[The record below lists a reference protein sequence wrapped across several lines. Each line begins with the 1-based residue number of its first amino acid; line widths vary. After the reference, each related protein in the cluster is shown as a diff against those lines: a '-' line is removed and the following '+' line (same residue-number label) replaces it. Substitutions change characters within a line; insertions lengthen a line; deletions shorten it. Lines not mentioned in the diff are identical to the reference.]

1 MTLETILSAFE
12 EALELERELGT
23 RTVEI
28 DRALLRSEGNVSG
41 SSGDTGDKGLKGF
54 KGLKGVSEDGGD
66 LAGDKGLKGLNGANG
81 LKGLNGTNGLKGSNG
96 DDGVNGSKGVNSDGT
111 GVSAADARADFAFL
125 LECEPEGPVA
135 ELLPKMSEAIG
146 YGPNGV
152 KINDP
157 SARVLIVMGRE
168 AMAKWLPGVKARP
181 GQWVQRE
188 GVPAL
193 ITASPTK
200 TYRFFGHD
208 PAKIRAL
215 KLRLWADLK
224 AALARLGKT
233 PPGRA

>member
-1 MTLETILSAFE
+1 MSNVNEILTAFE

-28 DRALLRSEGNVSG
+28 DRALLRCSPEAMAAPARGASDSRENSG
-41 SSGDTGDKGLKGF
+41 SSAT
-54 KGLKGVSEDGGD
+54 S
-66 LAGDKGLKGLNGANG
+66 
-81 LKGLNGTNGLKGSNG
+81 GSRASSG
-96 DDGVNGSKGVNSDGT
+96 SSMPRLPETVNDS
-111 GVSAADARADFAFL
+111 SAADARADIAFL
-125 LECEPEGPVA
+125 LEGEPQGPVA

-146 YGPNGV
+146 YGPDGV

-157 SARVLIVMGRE
+157 SARVLIVLGSD

-181 GQWVQRE
+181 GQWVQRGE
-188 GVPAL
+188 TPAL
-193 ITASPTK
+193 VTASPTK

-224 AALARLGKT
+224 AALAKLGKT
-233 PPGRA
+233 PPVRG

>member
-41 SSGDTGDKGLKGF
+41 SSGDTADNGLKGF
-54 KGLKGVSEDGGD
+54 NGVNGLNGLKGSNGVN
-66 LAGDKGLKGLNGANG
+66 GLKGSDGANG

-96 DDGVNGSKGVNSDGT
+96 DNGLNGPKGVNSDGT
-111 GVSAADARADFAFL
+111 GANAADARADFAFL

-193 ITASPTK
+193 VTASPTK

-233 PPGRA
+233 PPAR

>member
-1 MTLETILSAFE
+1 MGSP
-12 EALELERELGT
+12 GT
-23 RTVEI
+23 S
-28 DRALLRSEGNVSG
+28 SESG
-41 SSGDTGDKGLKGF
+41 AA
-54 KGLKGVSEDGGD
+54 GG
-66 LAGDKGLKGLNGANG
+66 
-81 LKGLNGTNGLKGSNG
+81 T
-96 DDGVNGSKGVNSDGT
+96 
-111 GVSAADARADFAFL
+111 RADFAFL
-125 LECEPEGPVA
+125 LEGEPEGPVA

-146 YGPNGV
+146 YGPDGV

-157 SARVLIVMGRE
+157 SARVLIVLGSE
-168 AMAKWLPGVKARP
+168 ALAKWLPGVKARP

-193 ITASPTK
+193 VTASPTK

-233 PPGRA
+233 PPVRG

>member
-1 MTLETILSAFE
+1 MP
-12 EALELERELGT
+12 GT
-23 RTVEI
+23 AS
-28 DRALLRSEGNVSG
+28 DSG
-41 SSGDTGDKGLKGF
+41 AA
-54 KGLKGVSEDGGD
+54 GV
-66 LAGDKGLKGLNGANG
+66 
-81 LKGLNGTNGLKGSNG
+81 
-96 DDGVNGSKGVNSDGT
+96 
-111 GVSAADARADFAFL
+111 RADFAFL
-125 LECEPEGPVA
+125 LEGEPEGPVA
-135 ELLPKMSEAIG
+135 DLLPKMSEAIG

-157 SARVLIVMGRE
+157 TARVLIVLGSE
-168 AMAKWLPGVKARP
+168 ALAKWLPGVKARP

-193 ITASPTK
+193 VTASPTK

-233 PPGRA
+233 PPAR

>member
-1 MTLETILSAFE
+1 MALEEILTAFE

-28 DRALLRSEGNVSG
+28 DRALLRCSPAPMAAPVRGVSDSGEASRSSISNGSG
-41 SSGDTGDKGLKGF
+41 SPSVSSDASEASSPGTASDSGA
-54 KGLKGVSEDGGD
+54 
-66 LAGDKGLKGLNGANG
+66 AGAQ
-81 LKGLNGTNGLKGSNG
+81 
-96 DDGVNGSKGVNSDGT
+96 
-111 GVSAADARADFAFL
+111 ADFAFL
-125 LECEPEGPVA
+125 LEGEPEGPVA

-146 YGPNGV
+146 YGPDGV

-157 SARVLIVMGRE
+157 SARVLIVLGSE
-168 AMAKWLPGVKARP
+168 ALAKWLPGVKARP

-193 ITASPTK
+193 VTASPTK

-233 PPGRA
+233 PPDRG